1 MRWISWFQALD
12 DNYDN
17 TALVMRF
24 KDYVTE
30 IWVEWHLD
38 LWNHFDHNGPRT
50 INAFGEGTTSSKC
63 VAYVPPNGFV
73 FVEMLRK
80 EQATANTA
88 SEFVCPKKRK
98 HRQLDTW
105 LQSLEDRPRHWMLL
119 PILFISSESCKYLC
133 VNNVYMIS
141 VIVIWLSILI
151 VLLIIIQC
159 ILPRKIFNI

>member
-1 MRWISWFQALD
+1 MRHRSPVRWMSWFQALD

-38 LWNHFDHNGPRT
+38 LWNHFNQNGPRT
-50 INAFGEGTTSSKC
+50 INAAGEGTTSSKC

-88 SEFVCPKKRK
+88 SESVRSKKRK
-98 HRQLDTW
+98 HRQLELDCRASRIGHGIECCSPSCLFRVKVGNICAWTTIIWYLW
-105 LQSLEDRPRHWMLL
+105 LWYNC
-119 PILFISSESCKYLC
+119 FNYLTHHHT
-133 VNNVYMIS
+133 MH
-141 VIVIWLSILI
+141 
-151 VLLIIIQC
+151 
-159 ILPRKIFNI
+159 FGM